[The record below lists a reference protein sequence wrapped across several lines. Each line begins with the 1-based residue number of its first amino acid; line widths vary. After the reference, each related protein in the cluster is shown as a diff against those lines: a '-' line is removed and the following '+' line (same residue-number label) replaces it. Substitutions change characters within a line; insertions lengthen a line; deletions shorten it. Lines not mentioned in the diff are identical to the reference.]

1 MCIQVW
7 RRDRK
12 LPFGNTRVIVMKRI
26 FKDIK
31 LLGRHITLGQQEGF
45 SPSAFSQTSAT
56 ITTWPGLPAF
66 RKISPIRISFISA
79 GRIPLHR
86 QGAGIGEGNV
96 EIIFKGLIGVIV

>member
-1 MCIQVW
+1 MVI
-7 RRDRK
+7 
-12 LPFGNTRVIVMKRI
+12 PGVIVMKRI

-45 SPSAFSQTSAT
+45 FSLCILADVGHHHNVAGTSGFQEN
-56 ITTWPGLPAF
+56 IPDPDIVYIGGGGF
-66 RKISPIRISFISA
+66 
-79 GRIPLHR
+79 PLHR